1 MRVRF
6 AAIALALVVSLG
18 TVLPV
23 AAQPPA
29 GDPAGKSC
37 TAVLAGHLG
46 TLDTAGYSEFGQH
59 HAAMAQQGML
69 GKDMNPGM
77 HTGLAGLCK

>member
-1 MRVRF
+1 MRIRF
-6 AAIALALVVSLG
+6 AAITLALVVSLG
-18 TVLPV
+18 TALPV
-23 AAQPPA
+23 AAQPPV

-37 TAVLAGHLG
+37 TAILEMHPG
-46 TLDTAGYSEFGQH
+46 TPDTAGYSEFGLH
-59 HAAMAQQGML
+59 HAAMAQEGLL